1 LRTLKSLDV
10 FSQVEKCFHDS
21 KSWGAC
27 GLFWLDWLYRESA
40 IAGIKQHH
48 TQKNSPEKLAASK
61 VVCHGI
67 DIVLMLCYRHEE
79 LSYLWRRCER
89 LP

>member
-1 LRTLKSLDV
+1 MAQPPYLAPGDRYNNGGGSCV
-10 FSQVEKCFHDS
+10 
-21 KSWGAC
+21 
-27 GLFWLDWLYRESA
+27 LFWLDWLYRESA

-79 LSYLWRRCER
+79 LSYLWRRCEQ
-89 LP
+89 LQ